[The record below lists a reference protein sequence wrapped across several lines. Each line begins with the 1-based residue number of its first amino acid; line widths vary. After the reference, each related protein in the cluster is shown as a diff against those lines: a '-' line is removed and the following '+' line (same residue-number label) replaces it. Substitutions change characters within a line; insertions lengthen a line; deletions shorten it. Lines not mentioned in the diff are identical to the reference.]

1 MSDLT
6 QARLKELLHYD
17 ADTGVFTWIKSGI
30 GRSSSLIAG
39 GLQKTG
45 SRHIKINNKSYQAHR
60 LAWLYIEGEFSSKMI
75 DHINGIRDDNRW
87 INLRTATRQENC
99 YNRGK
104 QLNNKSG
111 YKGVSWNNSRSK
123 WVAQIVINGK
133 KKHLGLFIAKEQ
145 AYYSYCEAAK
155 KFHGEFANIM

>member
-1 MSDLT
+1 
-6 QARLKELLHYD
+6 
-17 ADTGVFTWIKSGI
+17 
-30 GRSSSLIAG
+30 
-39 GLQKTG
+39 
-45 SRHIKINNKSYQAHR
+45 
-60 LAWLYIEGEFSSKMI
+60 MI